1 MRKIDPEKVEA
12 KRRQILDAA
21 IECFARNGFHGT
33 STASICAAAGMSPG
47 NLFHYFPTKASII
60 EAIALEDQRIT
71 ADIFAKWFDTEDAV
85 TAIEEIAL
93 ELMQLASDPVYVRIT
108 IEIGVEATR
117 NEDIAALFAANESL
131 VKGRLAA
138 LVKRG
143 IAQGRID
150 RTLKPDLTATWLLAL
165 TEGAF
170 MRVVSEPGFKMKANT
185 QMLRLIIQRMLQP
198 R

>member
-1 MRKIDPEKVEA
+1 MSS
-12 KRRQILDAA
+12 
-21 IECFARNGFHGT
+21 ARVH
-33 STASICAAAGMSPG
+33 
-47 NLFHYFPTKASII
+47 
-60 EAIALEDQRIT
+60 
-71 ADIFAKWFDTEDAV
+71 
-85 TAIEEIAL
+85 
-93 ELMQLASDPVYVRIT
+93 VRIT

-117 NEDIAALFAANESL
+117 NDDIAALFAANESL

-170 MRVVSEPGFKMKANT
+170 MRVASESGFKMKANT
-185 QMLRLIIQRMLQP
+185 QMLRLIIQRMLRPQ
-198 R
+198 